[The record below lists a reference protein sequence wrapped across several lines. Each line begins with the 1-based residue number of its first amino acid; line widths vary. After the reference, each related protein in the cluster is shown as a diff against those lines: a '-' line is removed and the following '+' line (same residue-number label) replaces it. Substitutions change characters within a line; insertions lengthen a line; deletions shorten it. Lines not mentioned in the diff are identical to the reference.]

1 MTLDPQVAALLTL
14 LPPPVPVG
22 SRTPDQLRAA
32 YEELVATRRGEGW
45 LPEPV
50 GSSQDQLIDGVP
62 CRLHRPKGA
71 ERPAVLVYLH
81 GGGWIVGGLDSHE
94 GVARALCHRA
104 GIAVLAVDY
113 RLAPEHPYPAALQDC
128 LTAVRWAGSQ
138 EFACVGVG
146 GDSAGGGLAAAVAL
160 VLRAEGRP
168 LAAQLLVYPALDAQ
182 ASSPSYD
189 QNAQGYGMSA
199 QEMRWYWTQYAT
211 TELGDPLLSPAAA
224 PDLAGLA
231 PAVVATAGY
240 DVLRDDG
247 DAYAV
252 RLAAAGVPVW
262 HRQYAGLVH
271 GFLGAGGTVDAA
283 DVAISEIADEV
294 RQLLVA

>member
-128 LTAVRWAGSQ
+128 LAAVRWAGSQ

-146 GDSAGGGLAAAVAL
+146 GDSAGAASPRRSRSSCGPRAVRSRRSCSSTPRSMPR
-160 VLRAEGRP
+160 RAPR
-168 LAAQLLVYPALDAQ
+168 
-182 ASSPSYD
+182 
-189 QNAQGYGMSA
+189 
-199 QEMRWYWTQYAT
+199 RT
-211 TELGDPLLSPAAA
+211 TRTPR
-224 PDLAGLA
+224 
-231 PAVVATAGY
+231 ATA
-240 DVLRDDG
+240 
-247 DAYAV
+247 
-252 RLAAAGVPVW
+252 
-262 HRQYAGLVH
+262 
-271 GFLGAGGTVDAA
+271 
-283 DVAISEIADEV
+283 
-294 RQLLVA
+294 